1 MKSSKKYILKEGA
14 FNWLL
19 KTILGKRNATQLRYC
34 AAIKTDPTLSKLS
47 REFEQ
52 SAKELEATMNKR
64 MQQPGSV
71 GHSAHYKNLKKLL
84 SRNS

>member
-19 KTILGKRNATQLRYC
+19 KTLLGKKNATQLRYW
-34 AAIKTDPTLSKLS
+34 AAIKTDPKLSRLS

-52 SAKELEATMNKR
+52 SAKELEQVMDKR
-64 MQQPGSV
+64 MKDPGS
-71 GHSAHYKNLKKLL
+71 GGNTEHYKNLKKLL
-84 SRNS
+84 QRRP

>member
-19 KTILGKRNATQLRYC
+19 KTLLGKRNATQLRYW

-47 REFEQ
+47 RDFEQ
-52 SAKELEATMNKR
+52 SAKELERIMNKR
-64 MQQPGSV
+64 MEQPGS
-71 GHSAHYKNLKKLL
+71 GGNTAHYKKLKKLL
-84 SRNS
+84 SRRS

>member
-1 MKSSKKYILKEGA
+1 MKS
-14 FNWLL
+14 
-19 KTILGKRNATQLRYC
+19 
-34 AAIKTDPTLSKLS
+34 SKLS

-64 MQQPGSV
+64 MQQPGS
-71 GHSAHYKNLKKLL
+71 GGNSAHYKNLKKLL